1 MNVGLGELGLQT
13 YIFYREPAVYLVGRT
28 FESSSGQ
35 MKEVNFS
42 GTGAVALWPVK
53 MSRNRELTPSPE
65 FRTVSPSPLHQPA
78 LVLNS

>member
-1 MNVGLGELGLQT
+1 MKT
-13 YIFYREPAVYLVGRT
+13 DIFHREPAVYLVGKT
-28 FESSSGQ
+28 FESSRGQ

-53 MSRNRELTPSPE
+53 ASRNRELIPSAE
-65 FRTVSPSPLHQPA
+65 FHAVSPSPLHQPA